1 VENATIAEMH
11 DVPACPLSGSAG
23 TAVRRGVHEGEVK
36 VTERQAAELFRCPV
50 VYIADD
56 DNVYMPALWPV
67 LRRVMRVALFSTGNL
82 AHDAIE
88 VSLSQTCKMP
98 SSQSKALACSCGLA
112 SAARIIS
119 QPRHCQTQ
127 YGTALYAHIM
137 KHVDCIDKQIS
148 ARPKF

>member
-98 SSQSKALACSCGLA
+98 SSLAEQSTRIFLRLSNVLHELYHNPATVGPSMALHCTL
-112 SAARIIS
+112 IS
-119 QPRHCQTQ
+119 
-127 YGTALYAHIM
+127 
-137 KHVDCIDKQIS
+137 
-148 ARPKF
+148 